1 MKLPHPI
8 QYQGSKRNLA
18 AQILNYIPN
27 NIDTLIE
34 PFAGTAALSVAAA
47 TQKNIKKFHINDLN
61 QPLLNLLNLII
72 ETPEQIADF
81 YETLWQQ
88 QHNDS
93 VEHYYSVREQFNQTQ
108 DSRLFL
114 YLLARCAK
122 GAVRYNN
129 QGEMN
134 QSPDKR
140 RKGTQPATMRKNIFG
155 VSALLKGKCHYSS
168 TDYKQVLKNI
178 GNNDLVYFDPPY
190 QGVCG
195 NKDSRYFA
203 SINHAEFIAEL
214 EKLNQQQVLYLISYD
229 GKTGNKQHGEKL
241 PEFLDLFCLE
251 INAGRSAQA
260 TLLGKQENTI
270 ESLYISPAL
279 RKRLSV
285 VSIKPIQPSQM
296 SFCYA

>member
-27 NIDTLIE
+27 DIDTLIE

-47 TQKNIKKFHINDLN
+47 TQKNIKKFSLNDLN
-61 QPLLNLLNLII
+61 QPLLNLLKLII
-72 ETPEQIADF
+72 EKPEHIADF

-93 VEHYYSVREQFNQTQ
+93 VEHYYSVREEFNQTQ

-140 RKGTQPATMRKNIFG
+140 RKGTQPATMRKNIVG
-155 VSALLKGKCHYSS
+155 VSALLKGKCCYSS
-168 TDYKQVLKNI
+168 SDYKQVLKNI

-203 SINHAEFIAEL
+203 SINHAEFIVEL
-214 EKLNQQQVLYLISYD
+214 EKLNQKNVLYLISYD
-229 GKTGNKQHGEKL
+229 GKTGSKQHGEKL
-241 PEFLDLFCLE
+241 PEFLDLKCLE

-260 TLLGKQENTI
+260 TLLGKQETTI

-285 VSIKPIQPSQM
+285 VSIKPIQSSQM

>member
-18 AQILNYIPN
+18 TQILNYIPN

-61 QPLLNLLNLII
+61 EPLLNLLKLII
-72 ETPEQIADF
+72 EKPEQIADF

-93 VEHYYSVREQFNQTQ
+93 VEHYYSVRKEFNQTQ

-155 VSALLKGKCHYSS
+155 VSALLKGKCYYSS
-168 TDYKQVLKNI
+168 NDYKQVLKNI
-178 GNNDLVYFDPPY
+178 GKNDLVYFDPPY

-229 GKTGNKQHGEKL
+229 GKTGNKQYGEKL
-241 PEFLDLFCLE
+241 PDFLHLTCLE

-279 RKRLSV
+279 KQRLSV
-285 VSIKPIQPSQM
+285 ISIKSVQSTQM
-296 SFCYA
+296 NFCYA